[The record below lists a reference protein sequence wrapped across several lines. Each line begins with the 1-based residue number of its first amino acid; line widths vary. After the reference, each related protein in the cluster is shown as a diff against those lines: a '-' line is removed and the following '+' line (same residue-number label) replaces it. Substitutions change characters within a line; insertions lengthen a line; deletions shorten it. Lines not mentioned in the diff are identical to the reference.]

1 VALLVHRDGG
11 VLTTAVAATC
21 MSWLIRPGR
30 QDPLSRPPQ
39 PS

>member
-1 VALLVHRDGG
+1 
-11 VLTTAVAATC
+11 VLTVAVAAAC